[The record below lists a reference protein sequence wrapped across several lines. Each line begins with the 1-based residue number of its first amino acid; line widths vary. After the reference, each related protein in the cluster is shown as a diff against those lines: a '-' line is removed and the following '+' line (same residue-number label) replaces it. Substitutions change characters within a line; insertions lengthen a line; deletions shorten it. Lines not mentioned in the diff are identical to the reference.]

1 MSRRTGEG
9 ACIGLMTV
17 VAVAAST
24 LAAAQVP
31 PGERATAVPVAVG
44 AGATPAELQAWDARI
59 DGMLRTGE
67 LVVASRTSDPALP
80 GRTHEYAAQLAGGV
94 PVVGAGVT
102 RQFDRGVTVSAFG
115 TLHENL
121 ALGTVPA
128 LTAAEAGD
136 YLEQQTGARLGD
148 GQQPELMVLPVPTG
162 AYVLAFGAAFD
173 DGQYHFASA
182 ADGRL
187 VYSVDAVRSQSA
199 IGTGIGILGDR
210 KKVSVSFQGGRFETQ
225 DRLRPGEVVTLDI
238 GFDSQRLNRLA
249 FTPGRWNER
258 RWTSQDIAAD
268 ADNDWAD
275 PAVVDGHVH
284 MGWTFDYFA
293 RRHGWEGVDAQRG
306 RIIGVVNAFDSFGA
320 FFVLPPW
327 GPEGRGVYAFGHHT
341 SPEAPEGQPVV
352 ALHVVAHEM
361 THGVAF
367 YSVNQRTGSP
377 FGIIDAFIEGESVRF
392 GPRQFTDDEGVT
404 HVCRTTTFPGR
415 TRTETGAI
423 EEREFPAACSDDGR
437 FVLASRQGGA
447 VEEALADIFA
457 VSAGFFHEQDGATG
471 SYELGVDLAF
481 GVIRSLSDPTARR
494 YPGAYR
500 DRIEFAFFCVEYID
514 GDCYGDFSGASF
526 IRGRYHTTYDRCCY
540 GANHWNSTILSHA
553 FYLAVEGGT
562 NLATGRAVEGVG
574 AAHRAAIEDIYF
586 RALTVHMPAAVT
598 MPRAAAVL
606 RQAAAD
612 LHPVDSAPY
621 RAVDQ
626 ALRAAGL

>member
-1 MSRRTGEG
+1 MLRRTGAG
-9 ACIGLMTV
+9 ACIGLMTT
-17 VAVAAST
+17 VAVAASA

-44 AGATPAELQAWDARI
+44 SGATPSELQAWDARI

-67 LVVASRTSDPALP
+67 LVVASRTNDPALP
-80 GRTHEYAAQLAGGV
+80 GRTHEYAAQLVGGV
-94 PVVGAGVT
+94 PVLGAGVT

-128 LTAAEAGD
+128 LTAAEAGVR
-136 YLEQQTGARLGD
+136 LEQQTGARLGD

-162 AYVLAFGAAFD
+162 AYLLAFGATFD
-173 DGQYHFASA
+173 DGRYHFASA

-187 VYSVDAVRSQSA
+187 VHSVDAIRSQSA

-210 KKVSVSFQGGRFETQ
+210 KKVSASFRGSRFEAH
-225 DRLRPGEVVTLDI
+225 DRLRPGEIVTLDV
-238 GFDSQRLNRLA
+238 GFDGGQLNRLVA
-249 FTPGRWNER
+249 PGPWNVR

-268 ADNDWAD
+268 EDNDWAD
-275 PAVVDGHVH
+275 TAVVDGHVH

-293 RRHGWEGVDAQRG
+293 RRHGWEGADGQRG
-306 RIIGVVNAFDSFGA
+306 RIISIVNAFDGYNA
-320 FFVLPPW
+320 FAAPPPF
-327 GPEGRGVYAFGHHT
+327 GPEGRGVYAFGHYT
-341 SPEAPEGQPVV
+341 GPEAPDGQPLV
-352 ALHVVAHEM
+352 ALHVVAHEL
-361 THGVAF
+361 THGLVF

-377 FGIIDAFIEGESVRF
+377 FGLFDAFIEGESYRF

-404 HVCRTTTFPGR
+404 HTCRTSTFPGR
-415 TRTETGAI
+415 APNETGEI
-423 EEREFPAACSDDGR
+423 VEGEFPAACSDDGR
-437 FVLASRQGGA
+437 FVLASRQGTA
-447 VEEALADIFA
+447 ANEALADIFG

-471 SYELGVDLAF
+471 SYELGVDLAP
-481 GVIRSLSDPTARR
+481 GAIRSLSDPRAPR
-494 YPGAYR
+494 YPRDYR
-500 DRIEFAFFCVEYID
+500 DRTEFAFFCAEYID
-514 GDCYGDFSGASF
+514 DECYGDFSGVAF
-526 IRGRYHTTYDRCCY
+526 IRGRYFTTFRGCCY
-540 GANHWNSTILSHA
+540 GAEHWNSTILSHA

-574 AAHRAAIEDIYF
+574 AAHRAAIEEIFF

-598 MPRAAAVL
+598 LPRAAAVI

-612 LHPVDSAPY
+612 LHPAGSAPY
-621 RAVDQ
+621 RAVHQ

>member
-1 MSRRTGEG
+1 MSRRTGSG

-44 AGATPAELQAWDARI
+44 TGAAPAELQAWDARI

-80 GRTHEYAAQLAGGV
+80 GRTHEYAAQLTGAV
-94 PVVGAGVT
+94 PVLGAGVT

-121 ALGTVPA
+121 AVNTVPNV
-128 LTAAEAGD
+128 TADEARLR
-136 YLEQQTGARLGD
+136 LEQQTGARLGD
-148 GQQPELMVLPVPTG
+148 GQQLELMVLPLPTG
-162 AYVLAFGAAFD
+162 AYILAFGAAFD
-173 DGQYHFASA
+173 DGRFHFASA

-187 VYSVDAVRSQSA
+187 VHSLDAVRSQSA

-210 KKVSVSFQGGRFETQ
+210 KKVSASFQGGRFEAQ
-225 DRLRPGEVVTLDI
+225 DRLRPGEVVTLDV
-238 GFDSQRLNRLA
+238 GFDGGRLDRLL
-249 FTPGRWNER
+249 TPGRWDER

-275 PAVVDGHVH
+275 TAVVDGHVH

-293 RRHGWEGVDAQRG
+293 RRHGWEGVDGQRG
-306 RIIGVVNAFDSFGA
+306 RIIGLVNAFDYFGA
-320 FFVLPPW
+320 FAALPPF
-327 GPEGRGVYAFGHHT
+327 GPEGRGVYAFGNYT
-341 SPEAPEGQPVV
+341 SPEAPDGQPVV
-352 ALHVVAHEM
+352 ALHVVAHEL
-361 THGVAF
+361 THGVVF
-367 YSVNQRTGSP
+367 YSVNRRTGSP
-377 FGIIDAFIEGESVRF
+377 FGLIDAFIEGESVRL

-415 TRTETGAI
+415 IRTETGAI
-423 EEREFPAACSDDGR
+423 EERQFPAACSDDGR
-437 FVLASRQGGA
+437 FLLTSSQGEA
-447 VEEALADIFA
+447 VDEALADVFG

-471 SYELGVDLAF
+471 SYELGADLAF

-500 DRIEFAFFCVEYID
+500 DRIEFAFFCTEYID
-514 GDCYGDFSGASF
+514 GECYGNFSGASF

-540 GANHWNSTILSHA
+540 GAQHWNSTIISHA
-553 FYLAVEGGT
+553 FHLAVEGGT
-562 NLATGRAVEGVG
+562 NRATGRAVEGVG
-574 AAHRAAIEDIYF
+574 AADRAAIEDIFF
-586 RALTVHMPAAVT
+586 RALTVHMPAAGT
-598 MPRAAAVL
+598 LPRAAAVI

-612 LHPVDSAPY
+612 LHPADSAPY

-626 ALRAAGL
+626 ALRAAGF